1 MGEVSAAEAE
11 ESWIALELSVPCL
24 LLRIQTSCLEKL

>member
-1 MGEVSAAEAE
+1 MAEVSAAEAE

-24 LLRIQTSCLEKL
+24 LLHTQTFCLEKL